1 MSAMYVQDITNR
13 TNQAASVSLSAS
25 HTKTSITPFQKVLE
39 KENALYAAASGEN
52 KESASLKKTTAKTT
66 EKTSSASKT
75 NKTSNDTSESTG
87 STTLKGIFER
97 AAEKYDIS
105 YDFLVAVAKAESDFN
120 TKCVSSAG
128 AQGIMQVMPE
138 EQKGLGIKDPFDA
151 EQNIMGAAK
160 LLKAHLKKFNGD
172 YTLAAA
178 AYNAGSG
185 AVKKYGGVPPYKE
198 TTNYVKKIK
207 KFMQEGVTV
216 PNRKVSTTSD
226 AYEGS
231 GASTGV
237 EAIYNI
243 LDQKIFV
250 EIFGCGC
257 VPSAQT
263 NMFNIDFNA
272 NDLRLIVYNI
282 FAFAFTVFGL
292 FLSKKIENKKVKVIY
307 VLTIF
312 VFNILLAFKI
322 CQLYM
327 WA

>member
-39 KENALYAAASGEN
+39 KENALYAAASEEN
-52 KESASLKKTTAKTT
+52 SKSASVKKTTAKTI

-75 NKTSNDTSESTG
+75 NKTSNDTSERTG

-207 KFMQEGVTV
+207 KGVTV

-237 EAIYNI
+237 EEKEKTSQSTDTTAV
-243 LDQKIFV
+243 KATA
-250 EIFGCGC
+250 
-257 VPSAQT
+257 S
-263 NMFNIDFNA
+263 DFEKVTVAVGTGDNA
-272 NDLRLIVYNI
+272 VTMTYGAYLKYLEMGSTGV
-282 FAFAFTVFGL
+282 G
-292 FLSKKIENKKVKVIY
+292 
-307 VLTIF
+307 
-312 VFNILLAFKI
+312 
-322 CQLYM
+322 
-327 WA
+327 

>member
-13 TNQAASVSLSAS
+13 VNQAAGVSLSAS
-25 HTKTSITPFQKVLE
+25 HKKTSITPFQKVLE
-39 KENALYAAASGEN
+39 KENALYAVPEE
-52 KESASLKKTTAKTT
+52 KKQSATVKKTAAKTA
-66 EKTSSASKT
+66 E
-75 NKTSNDTSESTG
+75 KTSNDTSESTG
-87 STTLKGIFER
+87 STTLKSIFER
-97 AAEKYDIS
+97 AAQKYDIS

-226 AYEGS
+226 ASEGS

-237 EAIYNI
+237 EEKKTEATS
-243 LDQKIFV
+243 LATSTDGTKAT
-250 EIFGCGC
+250 
-257 VPSAQT
+257 SA
-263 NMFNIDFNA
+263 
-272 NDLRLIVYNI
+272 DLEKV
-282 FAFAFTVFGL
+282 TVSIGTGD
-292 FLSKKIENKKVKVIY
+292 N
-307 VLTIF
+307 TITMTYGAYLKYLQMGNTG
-312 VFNILLAFKI
+312 VG
-322 CQLYM
+322 
-327 WA
+327 